1 MPRFHFC
8 FTFVLGVC
16 VLLSPTVTQG
26 EDFDFDKLQ
35 NEISKTIERVRP
47 AVVRISGRG
56 SMFSGVIVSEQGHV
70 LSAAHAVQPGGRYLL
85 TLPDG
90 RRFRGVGKGTHSRSD
105 SALIKISNPGDALP
119 FAPMGDSSKL
129 VTNQPC
135 VGISFP
141 GGQKAGT
148 LPVIRFGR
156 IIRPS
161 RSRGGRSR
169 MFQSSALM
177 EPGDSGGPLF
187 DLNGCVIGIHSRI
200 GTAMERNYEVPVNVF
215 RDFWNELNQER
226 SFENAGVPTPR
237 LGVRCFVS
245 RDGGLRVSSVLEN
258 SVAAKA
264 GIESDDTVLQVN
276 GKDLRSIEDLR
287 SVLIAAR
294 DEGLESIELN
304 IQRGDETLEV
314 EAEFKVSREAAPKVA
329 LPTGDLPN
337 VPKPRGFSE
346 LRSLPKQLAELESR
360 LDDACVNV
368 VSDFGEGE
376 SRSIVGVRILNTKWV
391 VSKST
396 DVGTNPSCQIDGE
409 TLPLKVVRRESDN
422 DLVLLEAERVHSAGI
437 DLASEAV
444 VPKVGE
450 FLLSP
455 EANSA
460 GRVSI
465 LSTPAFRSRKQMS
478 RGFLGVFPSN
488 NQDGPGAQLERVVDS
503 GAAKR
508 AGLRVGDVITKLNET
523 SIENARDLRSFLTGE
538 LPNGVI
544 EATVVRGEKELT
556 KSIRL
561 GAFDAG
567 SNHAADRMAK
577 SNRRDGFRQV
587 FSHDADLDPDECGGP
602 LYDLAGGFVG
612 LNIARNSRVR
622 CYAVPASEIASLIE
636 KVAN

>member
-1 MPRFHFC
+1 MPRFRIC
-8 FTFVLGVC
+8 FAFWLGAC
-16 VLLSPTVTQG
+16 LLCCPATTVAG
-26 EDFDFDKLQ
+26 DEFSFDKLQ
-35 NEISKTIERVRP
+35 QNVSKTIDRVRP

-56 SMFSGVIVSEQGHV
+56 SMFSGVIVSSEGHV
-70 LSAAHAVQPGGRYLL
+70 LSAAHAVQPGGRYTL

-90 RRFRGVGKGTHSRSD
+90 RRLRGIGKGVHARSD
-105 SALIKISNPGDALP
+105 SALIKITNPGKDLP

-135 VGISFP
+135 LGISFP
-141 GGQKAGT
+141 GGQKAGSQ
-148 LPVIRFGR
+148 PVIRFGR
-156 IIRPS
+156 VV
-161 RSRGGRSR
+161 RSGRRRGRSG

-200 GTAMERNYEVPVNVF
+200 GTSMERNYEVPVNVY

-237 LGVRCFVS
+237 LGVRCSTS
-245 RDGGLRVSSVLEN
+245 RDGGLRIRSVVDN
-258 SVAAKA
+258 SVADKA
-264 GIESDDTVLQVN
+264 GIKSDDTVLQLN
-276 GKDLRSIEDLR
+276 GKDLQSIDDLR
-287 SVLIAAR
+287 NVLIEAR
-294 DEGLESIELN
+294 DEGLESIKLN
-304 IQRGDETLEV
+304 IKRGDETLEV
-314 EAEFKVSREAAPKVA
+314 EAEFNVTREAAPEVA
-329 LPTGDLPN
+329 LPEGDRPK
-337 VPKPRGFSE
+337 VPAPKGFSE
-346 LRSLPKQLAELESR
+346 LRSLPIQLKELESK
-360 LDDACVNV
+360 LDDACVTV
-368 VSDFGEGE
+368 TSEFADED

-396 DVGTNPSCQIDGE
+396 VVGEKPSFKIDGE
-409 TLPLKVVRRESDN
+409 TFPLKVIRRESEN
-422 DLVLLEAERVHSAGI
+422 DLVLLEAESVHSAGVK
-437 DLASEAV
+437 LPASLTE
-444 VPKVGE
+444 PNVGE

-478 RGFLGVFPSN
+478 RGYLGVFPSN
-488 NQDGPGAQLERVVDS
+488 FKDGSGAQLDQVVDS

-523 SIENARDLRSFLTGE
+523 AIKDARDLRSFLTEE

-544 EATVVRGEKELT
+544 EATIVRGEKELT

-561 GAFDAG
+561 GSVDSG
-567 SNHAADRMAK
+567 SNHAADRMDK
-577 SNRRDGFRQV
+577 SARRDGFSRV
-587 FSHDADLDPDECGGP
+587 FSHDADLAPEECGGP
-602 LYDLAGGFVG
+602 LYDLAGRFVG

-622 CYAVPASEIASLIE
+622 CYAVPASEIADLIQ
-636 KVAN
+636 KAAK

>member
-8 FTFVLGVC
+8 FTFLLGVF
-16 VLLSPTVTQG
+16 LLLGPAVTHG
-26 EDFDFDKLQ
+26 DDFDFDKLQ
-35 NEISKTIERVRP
+35 SEISETIDRVRP
-47 AVVRISGRG
+47 AVVRIAGRG
-56 SMFSGVIVSEQGHV
+56 SMFSGVIVSPEGHV

-90 RRFRGVGKGTHSRSD
+90 RRFRGVGKGAHARSD
-105 SALIKISNPGDALP
+105 SALIMIANPGEALP
-119 FAPMGDSSKL
+119 YAPMGDSSKL

-148 LPVIRFGR
+148 QPVIRFGR
-156 IIRPS
+156 IVRS
-161 RSRGGRSR
+161 GRSRGRSG

-200 GTAMERNYEVPVNVF
+200 GTAMERNYEVPVNAF

-226 SFENAGVPTPR
+226 SFENAGIPTPR
-237 LGVRCFVS
+237 LGVRCFAS
-245 RDGGLRVSSVLEN
+245 REGGLRVRSVLEN
-258 SVAAKA
+258 SVAASA
-264 GIESDDTVLQVN
+264 GIESNDTVLQVN
-276 GKDLRSIEDLR
+276 GTDLRSIEDLR
-287 SVLIAAR
+287 NVLIAAR
-294 DEGLESIELN
+294 DEGLESIKLN
-304 IQRGDETLEV
+304 IKRGDETLEV
-314 EAEFKVSREAAPKVA
+314 ETEFKVSREAAPEVP
-329 LPTGDLPN
+329 LPVGDRPD
-337 VPKPRGFSE
+337 VPAPKGFSE
-346 LRSLPKQLAELESR
+346 LRSLPRQLATLESK
-360 LDDACVNV
+360 LDDACVKIL
-368 VSDFGEGE
+368 SDFGDDDARE
-376 SRSIVGVRILNTKWV
+376 IVGIRILNTKWV

-396 DVGTNPSCQIDGE
+396 DVGTNPVVEMGDE
-409 TLPLKVVRRESDN
+409 TYPLKVVRRDGDN
-422 DLVLLEAERVHSAGI
+422 DLVLLEAGNVHSVGVE
-437 DLASEAV
+437 LMSEPV

-455 EANSA
+455 EADSA

-478 RGFLGVFPSN
+478 RGFLGVYPTN
-488 NQDGPGAQLERVVDS
+488 YENGGARLEQVVDS

-508 AGLRVGDVITKLNET
+508 AGLKVGDVITKLNET
-523 SIENARDLRSFLTGE
+523 KIGNARDLRSFLTGE

-556 KSIRL
+556 RSIRL
-561 GAFDAG
+561 GAFDAT

-577 SNRRDGFRQV
+577 SNRRDGFKQV

-602 LYDLAGGFVG
+602 VYDLAGRFVG

-622 CYAVPASEIASLIE
+622 CYAVPASEVADLIE
-636 KVAN
+636 KVSN